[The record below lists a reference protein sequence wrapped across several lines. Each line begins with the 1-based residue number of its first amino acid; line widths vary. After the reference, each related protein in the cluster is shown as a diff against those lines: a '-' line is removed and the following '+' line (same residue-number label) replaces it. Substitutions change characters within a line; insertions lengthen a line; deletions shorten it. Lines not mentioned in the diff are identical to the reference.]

1 MIPFGWF
8 KKHGSNPHLKA
19 FVDGVTAAAVGAI
32 TGAVIVLGAKAIRDV
47 PTALIAAAA
56 LFALIRFK
64 TPEPL
69 IVGGAGLVG
78 LILFKG

>member
-1 MIPFGWF
+1 VIPFPWF
-8 KKHGSNPHLKA
+8 KKHGSNPQLKA

-32 TGAVIVLGAKAIRDV
+32 TGAVFVLGSKAIHDI
-47 PTALIAAAA
+47 PTALIAVAA

-69 IVGGAGLVG
+69 LVAAAGIAGLV
-78 LILFKG
+78 LFKG